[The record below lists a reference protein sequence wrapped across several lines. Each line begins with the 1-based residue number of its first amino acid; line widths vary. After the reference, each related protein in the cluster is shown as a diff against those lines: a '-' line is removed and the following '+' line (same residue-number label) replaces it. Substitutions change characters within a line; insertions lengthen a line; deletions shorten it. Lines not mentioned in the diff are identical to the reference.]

1 LQQAQKKIHCRLA
14 ASEMV
19 IIGKITQIITELIVL
34 HLKLATDL
42 ENELL

>member
-1 LQQAQKKIHCRLA
+1 
-14 ASEMV
+14 MV